1 MSIPKAFAI
10 ILLGIPIVGT
20 QKVFMVPQMFPGVE
34 LVLPSELANRVDT
47 VRVMSCLRTR
57 EIYLYA
63 PGYPVVFAYETRN
76 FQIS

>member
-1 MSIPKAFAI
+1 
-10 ILLGIPIVGT
+10 
-20 QKVFMVPQMFPGVE
+20 MVPQMFPGVE